1 MKKLLTTLMAIAM
14 ITGTMAMG
22 AVSVSAAELQ
32 LHENAQYGQFT
43 SVGGECGFID
53 SNLYFTTSLNVESLS
68 DIKIEVNGKTAYW
81 NIGYLGIKHCNLRDA
96 NDLPNSS
103 LQLGI
108 VGADLHVGDDNT
120 LKLTAGADTYTQTFT
135 STIAAKSYSY
145 SQVTMDK
152 VAKTVTAVI
161 IYNDDPG
168 YKVGDTFTGRCHDDH
183 SSTTTFKVTEVDGK
197 KVTLVAENYVTSQS
211 LLELKDANGVYTSVT
226 INTSVSQTS
235 EGANAL
241 TDDQLATVLGS
252 KKLTLS
258 NPAVG
263 GGFSS
268 SSVGNAFDGDVGTPG
283 EGGGSKIEGSFVTGM
298 TISWEATEKADYYV
312 IYTGNDSQSWP
323 RWPSAWTLYG
333 SKNGTDY
340 VEIDKVVNSGMSA
353 LNATPFAYKIDKPDN
368 YTSYKIE
375 ITDGSFNNNWFQI
388 NEIEMYASDAA
399 ITEPSVKVETVI
411 TGEGAY
417 TGTKPADPETPPTTD
432 TGDGDKDTPAPS
444 TGDVALLLSAV
455 ALVAVA
461 GAVVVAKKRRIND

>member
-14 ITGTMAMG
+14 ITGTMALG

-32 LHENAQYGQFT
+32 LHENAPYGQFT

-53 SNLYFTTSLNVESLS
+53 ANLYFTTSLNVESLS
-68 DIKIEVNGKTAYW
+68 DIKIEINGKTAYW
-81 NIGYLGIKHCNLRDA
+81 NIGYLGNKHCQLGNA
-96 NDLPNSS
+96 NDIEKSWI
-103 LQLGI
+103 QLGI
-108 VGADLHVGDDNT
+108 VGADLHEGDDNT
-120 LKLTAGADTYTQTFT
+120 LKFTVGTDTYTQTFT
-135 STIAAKSYSY
+135 STITAKSYSY
-145 SQVTMDK
+145 AQVTMDK

-183 SSTTTFKVTEVDGK
+183 STTTTFKVTEVDGK

-211 LLELKDANGVYTSVT
+211 LLELKDENGVYTSVT
-226 INTSVSQTS
+226 INTAVSQTS
-235 EGANAL
+235 EGTNAL

-268 SSVGNAFDGDVGTPG
+268 STVGNAFDGNTGTAG
-283 EGGGSKIEGSFVTGM
+283 ENSGTKIEGGFVTGM

-312 IYTGNDSQSWP
+312 IYTGNDSKEWP
-323 RWPSAWTLYG
+323 RWPIAWTLYG

-353 LNATPFAYKIDKPDN
+353 VNATPFAYKIDTPDN

-375 ITDGSFNNNWFQI
+375 ITEGSFQNNWFQI

-399 ITEPSVKVETVI
+399 ITEPSIKVETVT

-417 TGTKPADPETPPTTD
+417 TGTKPADPVTPPTTD
-432 TGDGDKDTPAPS
+432 KDDDDNDTPAPS
-444 TGDVALLLSAV
+444 TGDIAFLLSAV

-461 GAVVVAKKRRIND
+461 GAVVVAKKRKIDD